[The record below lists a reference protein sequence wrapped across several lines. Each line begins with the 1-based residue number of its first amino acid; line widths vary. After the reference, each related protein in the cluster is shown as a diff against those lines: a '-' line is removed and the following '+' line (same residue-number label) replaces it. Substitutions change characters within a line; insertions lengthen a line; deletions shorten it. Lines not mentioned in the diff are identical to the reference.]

1 GLDSVSH
8 IILDEA
14 HERDISTDL
23 LLLLTKNLLQSHP
36 HLRLIIM
43 SATMN
48 AEMFQHY
55 YTSSPVLHIPGF
67 TYPVQRNYL
76 TVDNCKQ
83 WNLCKKEEN
92 MRALVSSKEPTTNS
106 EIIANLILWIHR
118 NKPEGAILCFLPG
131 WQDILQVS
139 RCLETSADIRSLLV
153 TMAHS
158 KLDTEVQG
166 AIFKHPPQGVRKI
179 VLSTNVAETSITIDD
194 VGYVV
199 DTGCHKEKRYNA
211 HDDLV
216 SLTITGYPEPALIS
230 EPDEQAGPNRV
241 NRFICIRRSVS

>member
-1 GLDSVSH
+1 MILNEASLNGNGSSCNILITQPRRISAISLAQRVAAERDEMVGESVGYHVRLQNKFPRYRGHIQFITTGILLTRLQSQQGLDSVSH

-76 TVDNCKQ
+76 T
-83 WNLCKKEEN
+83 
-92 MRALVSSKEPTTNS
+92 
-106 EIIANLILWIHR
+106 
-118 NKPEGAILCFLPG
+118 
-131 WQDILQVS
+131 
-139 RCLETSADIRSLLV
+139 
-153 TMAHS
+153 
-158 KLDTEVQG
+158 
-166 AIFKHPPQGVRKI
+166 
-179 VLSTNVAETSITIDD
+179 
-194 VGYVV
+194 
-199 DTGCHKEKRYNA
+199 
-211 HDDLV
+211 
-216 SLTITGYPEPALIS
+216 
-230 EPDEQAGPNRV
+230 
-241 NRFICIRRSVS
+241 